1 MHLSRPQKKKLEAF
15 QQYGIEIQSQ
25 TKAFWRKMLLCTSDL
40 ALISL
45 ILISQS
51 KATFLSKEIRVWMS
65 HLTSQV
71 HNWQEDITVMGN
83 RYFFMQSVCL
93 NSVLASSYR
102 VYEVQ
107 WRLTPV
113 ELKYR
118 EIHMFPFKMK
128 ENSIKFKFMTTES
141 SSGHILMP
149 CSEVS
154 PCSNWIN

>member
-71 HNWQEDITVMGN
+71 HNWHEDITVMGN

-118 EIHMFPFKMK
+118 EIHMFPFKK
-128 ENSIKFKFMTTES
+128 NENSIKFKFMTTES